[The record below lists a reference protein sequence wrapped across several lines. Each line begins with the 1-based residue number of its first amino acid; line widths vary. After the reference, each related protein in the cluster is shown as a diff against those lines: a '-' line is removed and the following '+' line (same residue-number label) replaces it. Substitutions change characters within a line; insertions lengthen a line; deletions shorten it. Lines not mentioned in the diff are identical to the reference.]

1 MRVGR
6 RGNTRGGLYW
16 RGRSRLRA
24 SVFSLRPPVRALIQH
39 PQTLVAL
46 LLAGKLLRDSFET
59 LRGFALQRIL
69 KKNFS
74 LNNQVVQSAL
84 RFFFFG
90 RGSTRRIANPASSER
105 SRRLRVAGSFCRAS
119 VDAA

>member
-1 MRVGR
+1 MGVR
-6 RGNTRGGLYW
+6 RRRNTRGGLYW

-24 SVFSLRPPVRALIQH
+24 SVFSFRPPARALIQH
-39 PQTLVAL
+39 PQTLVAIFV
-46 LLAGKLLRDSFET
+46 AGKLLCDSFQT
-59 LRGFALQRIL
+59 LRGFTLQRVL

-74 LNNQVVQSAL
+74 LYNQLVQSAL

-90 RGSTRRIANPASSER
+90 CGSTRRIANPASSER